1 MTEIKY
7 NSEDVKAFGILGA
20 IYLSNMN
27 NLSKTGL
34 SDNEIIN
41 LQAMFESLGIL
52 KDKILDK
59 ELYNY
64 YKLNPNS
71 DAVVKAS
78 KDKRKKKEVKKQFIL
93 TCLYNELHCNN
104 LELKEEMKKWINA
117 VIDKYGYMTKEC
129 VINFKYNLDV
139 WAKGDVNKAIE
150 LVKLATTLGYRELN
164 WVIRKYK
171 YIQTSS
177 VRTTKQNRATLDDI
191 DTTMTF

>member
-20 IYLSNMN
+20 IYLSNMD

-34 SDNEIIN
+34 SDGDIVNIEYMLSSLNVLIDGSIN
-41 LQAMFESLGIL
+41 LER
-52 KDKILDK
+52 
-59 ELYNY
+59 YNY
-64 YKLNPNS
+64 YKLNPDS
-71 DAVVKAS
+71 SAVVKAS
-78 KDKRKKKEVKKQFIL
+78 KDKRKKKEVKKQFVL

-129 VINFKYNLDV
+129 VVNFKYNLDA

-150 LVKLATTLGYRELN
+150 LVKLATTLGYREFN
-164 WVIRKYK
+164 WVVKKYNYK
-171 YIQTSS
+171 QTSS

>member
-150 LVKLATTLGYRELN
+150 LVKLATTLGYREFN
-164 WVIRKYK
+164 WVIRKYNYK
-171 YIQTSS
+171 QTSS